1 MQKPVR
7 ILNSHLELYAPP
19 AFMGALAT
27 ALILRLRPAQANA
40 ALAVGFFVVSCGR
53 VLAVTRHLRYPTMV
67 QTRDDLEESRS
78 LFLMRVSSEI
88 SAKLALIALP
98 DDDGM
103 RSPGS
108 RARTLSV

>member
-1 MQKPVR
+1 
-7 ILNSHLELYAPP
+7 
-19 AFMGALAT
+19 
-27 ALILRLRPAQANA
+27 
-40 ALAVGFFVVSCGR
+40 
-53 VLAVTRHLRYPTMV
+53 MV
-67 QTRDDLEESRS
+67 QTREDLEESRS

>member
-1 MQKPVR
+1 MAWRCRFLTARPSQDGRVIAEKR
-7 ILNSHLELYAPP
+7 LSEELSGAPD
-19 AFMGALAT
+19 ALDDFHT
-27 ALILRLRPAQANA
+27 
-40 ALAVGFFVVSCGR
+40 GR

>member
-1 MQKPVR
+1 MRVFQ
-7 ILNSHLELYAPP
+7 S
-19 AFMGALAT
+19 T

-40 ALAVGFFVVSCGR
+40 ALAVGFFVVLCGR

-67 QTRDDLEESRS
+67 VQTREDPEAGRAP
-78 LFLMRVSSEI
+78 FLMRVSSEN
-88 SAKLALIALP
+88 SAKLAEMALP
-98 DDDGM
+98 DGDGM